1 MGRLNTEKQDK
12 MHNISYFFLPE
23 ECPDIGFLPH
33 RAWESHA
40 LLPVGTA
47 HPSSDF
53 IHCNEVSGT
62 EGQHTRKAT
71 SDPQLV
77 LLAITGVASS
87 SRNSTARSS
96 SWAHLPCQEIGV

>member
-1 MGRLNTEKQDK
+1 
-12 MHNISYFFLPE
+12 MHNISYFFLPK
-23 ECPDIGFLPH
+23 ECPDISFLPH

-53 IHCNEVSGT
+53 IHCNEVSGA
-62 EGQHTRKAT
+62 EGQRTRKAT

-77 LLAITGVASS
+77 LLAITGVPVAVE
-87 SRNSTARSS
+87 TAQQGAPHGHIYLARK
-96 SWAHLPCQEIGV
+96 